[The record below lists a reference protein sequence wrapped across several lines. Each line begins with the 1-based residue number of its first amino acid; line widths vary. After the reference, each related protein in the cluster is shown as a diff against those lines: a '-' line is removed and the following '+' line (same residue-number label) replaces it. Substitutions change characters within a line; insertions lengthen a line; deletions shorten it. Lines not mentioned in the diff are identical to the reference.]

1 MREPQIGDREAKI
14 CVAIDPLDGSSNI
27 DINMT
32 VGTIFSIL
40 PARPDDAWRSRL
52 PQRPG
57 SAQLAAGF
65 VDLRA
70 RRPRWC

>member
-40 PARPDDAWRSRL
+40 PA
-52 PQRPG
+52 
-57 SAQLAAGF
+57 AG
-65 VDLRA
+65 
-70 RRPRWC
+70 